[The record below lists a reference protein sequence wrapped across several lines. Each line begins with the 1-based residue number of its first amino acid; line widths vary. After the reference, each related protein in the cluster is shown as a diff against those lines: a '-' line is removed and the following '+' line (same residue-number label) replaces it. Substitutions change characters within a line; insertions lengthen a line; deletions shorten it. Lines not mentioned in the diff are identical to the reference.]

1 MATPRIR
8 PRSLSLPRLEA
19 DGQTHRRDCECP
31 RCEAGFSPSEG
42 QREAAG
48 RRWDEQRAREQAAV
62 ALERR
67 RARARIKAL
76 GVTLAL
82 EEEERRTEA
91 RLREE
96 AALAARLRADPR
108 LSAMLDNRRRGR
120 PPEEAI
126 REAESRH
133 PPRSSGPR

>member
-1 MATPRIR
+1 M
-8 PRSLSLPRLEA
+8 RSSRARSLPALSLPRLQP

-31 RCEAGFSPSEG
+31 RCEAGFGPSE
-42 QREAAG
+42 R
-48 RRWDEQRAREQAAV
+48 QRATAAQRWEDQRLREQAAA

-76 GVTLAL
+76 GVALAL
-82 EEEERRTEA
+82 EEEERQTAA

-96 AALAARLRADPR
+96 AALAQRLHSDPR
-108 LSAMLDNRRRGR
+108 LAALLENRRRGR
-120 PPEEAI
+120 SPEEAI

-133 PPRSSGPR
+133 PPRSAGR